1 MRWATEIVSV
11 WLQVRLVVLL
21 LLHRVSFCCYY
32 RLAAA
37 VWCTISSRSA
47 APCRRWSLE
56 VLCNWTTR
64 GGRMGL
70 PWNNSHLK
78 WAIRRVFEKIF
89 HIYWTWHRI
98 AAVDQCLVVFPSMF
112 ENAFNS
118 STKVL
123 QSVQSSGGWIHVELR
138 SKCVVVNVYKSL
150 DMHPVHGVSSATAAP
165 SPYQILRFFLM
176 FRSSSTFLFGVW
188 HYKKNLFSSGFF
200 FSFWLS
206 RCCGFTFKLSLK
218 VAQEQHSAQ
227 S

>member
-32 RLAAA
+32 RRAAA

-47 APCRRWSLE
+47 APCRWWSLE

-98 AAVDQCLVVFPSMF
+98 AAVDQCLVVVPSMF

-123 QSVQSSGGWIHVELR
+123 QSVQSSGGLIHVELR
-138 SKCVVVNVYKSL
+138 SKCVVVNVIRYASSSWSFFSNSCSFSL
-150 DMHPVHGVSSATAAP
+150 SN
-165 SPYQILRFFLM
+165 LKFFLD
-176 FRSSSTFLFGVW
+176 VPV
-188 HYKKNLFSSGFF
+188 KINFF
-200 FSFWLS
+200 IW
-206 RCCGFTFKLSLK
+206 C
-218 VAQEQHSAQ
+218 VAL
-227 S
+227 